1 MNSALKDII
10 EAVLS
15 GIVAGLILLTL
26 MISLFNYSDNK
37 SLMLQE
43 PKSTQKLINKID
55 VNSFNT
61 VPHTANQIDK
71 PVDIDKIKSP
81 EESLKIETK
90 LP

>member
-10 EAVLS
+10 EALLA

-26 MISLFNYSDNK
+26 MISLFNYNDNK

-43 PKSTQKLINKID
+43 PKPTQKLINEID
-55 VNSFNT
+55 VNTFNK
-61 VPHTANQIDK
+61 VPHTADQIDK

-81 EESLKIETK
+81 DESLEIETK

>member
-26 MISLFNYSDNK
+26 MISFFNYNDNK

-43 PKSTQKLINKID
+43 PKPTQKLINKID
-55 VNSFNT
+55 INSFNT
-61 VPHTANQIDK
+61 VPHTANELDK

-81 EESLKIETK
+81 DESLEIETK

>member
-10 EAVLS
+10 EALLA

-26 MISLFNYSDNK
+26 MISLFNYNDNK
-37 SLMLQE
+37 SLMLQD
-43 PKSTQKLINKID
+43 PKPTQKLINEID
-55 VNSFNT
+55 VNTFNT
-61 VPHTANQIDK
+61 VPHTANQLDK

-81 EESLKIETK
+81 DESLKIETK

>member
-10 EAVLS
+10 EALLA

-26 MISLFNYSDNK
+26 MIS
-37 SLMLQE
+37 
-43 PKSTQKLINKID
+43 
-55 VNSFNT
+55 
-61 VPHTANQIDK
+61 HTANQLDK

-81 EESLKIETK
+81 DESLKITTK

>member
-10 EAVLS
+10 EALLS

-26 MISLFNYSDNK
+26 MISLFNYNDNK
-37 SLMLQE
+37 SVLQE
-43 PKSTQKLINKID
+43 PKAPQKLINEID
-55 VNSFNT
+55 VNTFNKM
-61 VPHTANQIDK
+61 PHTANQIDK

-81 EESLKIETK
+81 DESLKIETK